1 MTLRV
6 LLTATRRSQITRNV
20 DSFSPSGPV
29 SLSECMQWV
38 VQLWQHLTVVTL
50 HCVPTHTQ
58 TLGASWLRTGFSDQR
73 SSSAKCDTDLWS
85 SDWLNWHTRSLSLA
99 GVCREKIQNMPHV
112 LQLWGVFLA
121 PEILP
126 RVETSQWKLRREGKL
141 QASENLW
148 GSFPIFTSDTP
159 SIGERFTIFEF

>member
-1 MTLRV
+1 MSKCTFYSVLPRV
-6 LLTATRRSQITRNV
+6 PIVVTIWHWLKINDIASFTDRHPSLANHSQCRQL
-20 DSFSPSGPV
+20 FPV
-29 SLSECMQWV
+29 WTGIHVYWVTECMQRV

-58 TLGASWLRTGFSDQR
+58 TLRASWLRTGFSDQR

-126 RVETSQWKLRREGKL
+126 RVDTSQ
-141 QASENLW
+141 
-148 GSFPIFTSDTP
+148 
-159 SIGERFTIFEF
+159 